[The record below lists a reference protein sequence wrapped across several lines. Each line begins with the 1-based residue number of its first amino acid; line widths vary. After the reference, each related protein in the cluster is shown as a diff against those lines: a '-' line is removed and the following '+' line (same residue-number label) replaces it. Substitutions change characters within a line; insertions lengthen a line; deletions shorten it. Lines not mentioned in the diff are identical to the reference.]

1 VRHDSE
7 PECRWNFQATIEIG
21 ALAGTR
27 LLLFENS
34 PMSVTRT
41 AQQAASATGD
51 DLLLCR
57 QVAGTFALEQH
68 GRKVILEGGDVA
80 LIDPLLPYTGNF
92 SSGSRR
98 LILTVPR
105 SAVQARIGTARDFV
119 ARAVKPWGEGGI
131 MSSYLMTLP
140 VHADRLGP
148 TSTATVLGQVF
159 DLMAVALART
169 MEAKTPRLSSAAS
182 LALLKLRAVIEPR
195 LSDPTLDDDAVAAA
209 AGISVRYANSLLAAE
224 GMSIMRLVQARRL
237 ERCRAALEDPMQAH
251 RTLSEIAF
259 SWGFSDMTHFGRRFK
274 AAYGAVPSE
283 YRANHLK
290 RSR

>member
-1 VRHDSE
+1 MVGD
-7 PECRWNFQATIEIG
+7 T
-21 ALAGTR
+21 
-27 LLLFENS
+27 
-34 PMSVTRT
+34 T
-41 AQQAASATGD
+41 AQQVASATD
-51 DLLLCR
+51 DNLFLCR
-57 QVAGTFALEQH
+57 QVAGTLAVEQH
-68 GRKVILEGGDVA
+68 GREVHLEGGDIA
-80 LIDPLLPYTGNF
+80 LIDPLVPCTAKYA
-92 SSGSRR
+92 SGSK
-98 LILTVPR
+98 LLVLTVPR
-105 SAVQARIGTARDFV
+105 SAVQARIGNTRDFV

-140 VHADRLGP
+140 IHADRLGP
-148 TSTATVLGQVF
+148 TSTATILGQVF

-182 LALLKLRAVIEPR
+182 LALLKLRAVIESR
-195 LSDPTLDDDAVAAA
+195 LSDSTLDDDAVAAA

-237 ERCRAALEDPMQAH
+237 ERCRKALEDPMQAQ

-283 YRANHLK
+283 HRAKAL
-290 RSR
+290 SRAGSSVQTTTR